1 MENKRI
7 LVIDDDNFVRAL
19 VCKGL
24 RSWGYGVTEA
34 ANGEQGM
41 RLVETETPDLVITD
55 IVMPQKDGLETIM
68 ELRKKCPGIKVIAI
82 SGAGY
87 GWGGDYLAMSH
98 KLGSDAVF
106 PKPVDMK
113 ELEKTISHLLS
124 QPPSGM
130 TGIHEPSH
138 LGGK

>member
-7 LVIDDDNFVRAL
+7 LVIDDDNFVRTL
-19 VCKGL
+19 VSKGL
-24 RSWGYGVTEA
+24 RNWGYEVIEA
-34 ANGEQGM
+34 ANGELGM
-41 RLVETETPDLVITD
+41 RQIETENPDLVITD

-68 ELRKKCPGIKVIAI
+68 EIRKKRPGIKVIAI

-113 ELEKTISHLLS
+113 ELEKTVNELLS
-124 QPPSGM
+124 QPPSGI
-130 TGIHEPSH
+130 TEKHEPNH
-138 LGGK
+138 LSGK